1 MNNKIKD
8 TNIKSHTYYFLDD
21 IINVKSFDPNSK
33 VFPSEKPKKFFFHD
47 FNLSGIILCVS
58 VPIL

>member
-21 IINVKSFDPNSK
+21 IINVKSFDPNK
-33 VFPSEKPKKFFFHD
+33 MKIDEK
-47 FNLSGIILCVS
+47 S
-58 VPIL
+58 